1 MFWLDNIN
9 ILYDRQHITNI
20 FPFRYMSF
28 DDKLNA
34 MTRLIIVVS
43 LFSYMINKNNNILVC
58 GFAIILAIIFLH
70 KSKKNIKPF
79 EGFSSQKKINNF
91 ENVSQINPLGNTSLV
106 DIQINQQK
114 PPAPPSFDSDVVTDI
129 NENTKNFIVN
139 ESFENDMDMKDKLFK
154 DLSDDM
160 TFEQSMRNFYS
171 NPNTEVVP
179 GDQHAYAQFL
189 YGNMPSCRGGDTMA
203 CETPSL
209 INY

>member
-9 ILYDRQHITNI
+9 ILFDKQHITNI
-20 FPFRYMSF
+20 FPFRYLSF

-34 MTRLIIVVS
+34 MTRLIIILS
-43 LFSYMINKNNNILVC
+43 LFSYIINKNNNILVS

-79 EGFSSQKKINNF
+79 EGFTSQNNLNNF
-91 ENVSQINPLGNTSLV
+91 ENVSQSNPLGNTSLV

-114 PPAPPSFDSDVVTDI
+114 PPAPPSFDSDIVADI

-154 DLSDDM
+154 DLSNDM
-160 TFEQSMRNFYS
+160 VFDQSMRNFYS

-179 GDQHAYAQFL
+179 GDQHAYSQYL
-189 YGNMPSCRGGDTMA
+189 YGNMSSCRGGDTMS